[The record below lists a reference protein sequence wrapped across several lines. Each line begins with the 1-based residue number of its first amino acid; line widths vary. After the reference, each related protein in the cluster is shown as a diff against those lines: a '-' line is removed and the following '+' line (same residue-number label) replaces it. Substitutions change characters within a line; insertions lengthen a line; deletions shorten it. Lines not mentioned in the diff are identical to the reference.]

1 MMGKNLFLLKR
12 GLPASSSSRA
22 IDDCHVFLSPSDRMY
37 VCIYIYS
44 SILSTSFH
52 LFSRWCLPQ
61 FFPVQFEILTV
72 RVPTRNPSSVI
83 LWNDIPDLAFSSF
96 SHSTRKWGKCRIQ
109 FRDKERGKKRK
120 VKLFVIYPPRSDGR
134 WIRKH
139 RRSGRVQCNG
149 HRSNKAQCKLLQH
162 GIGNVEIVCQVNI
175 QINKYTTT
183 IFAGFSGV
191 SRTADAFLPNAG
203 STILTRIRTRVG
215 RRRTSIYHVTNKV
228 TIPYKA
234 HLSCW
239 K

>member
-1 MMGKNLFLLKR
+1 MMMGKNLFLLKR

-22 IDDCHVFLSPSDRMY
+22 IDDCHVFLSPSVRPY

-134 WIRKH
+134 
-139 RRSGRVQCNG
+139 
-149 HRSNKAQCKLLQH
+149 
-162 GIGNVEIVCQVNI
+162 
-175 QINKYTTT
+175 
-183 IFAGFSGV
+183 
-191 SRTADAFLPNAG
+191 
-203 STILTRIRTRVG
+203 
-215 RRRTSIYHVTNKV
+215 
-228 TIPYKA
+228 
-234 HLSCW
+234 
-239 K
+239 

>member
-1 MMGKNLFLLKR
+1 MMRKNLFLLKR

-22 IDDCHVFLSPSDRMY
+22 IDDCHVFSSPSVRPY

-72 RVPTRNPSSVI
+72 PVPTRNPSSVI

-234 HLSCW
+234 HLSGW